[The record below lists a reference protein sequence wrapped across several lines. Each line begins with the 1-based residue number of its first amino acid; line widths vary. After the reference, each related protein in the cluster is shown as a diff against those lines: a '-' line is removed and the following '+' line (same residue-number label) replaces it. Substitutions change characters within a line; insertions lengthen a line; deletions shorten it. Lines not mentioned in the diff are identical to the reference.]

1 MDKERRRKQELINE
15 IEQAGLVGPWS
26 WSDQLGHAST
36 IIAYGILRRGEDSEH
51 YEEIIDDIL
60 EYVRGQA
67 LYIANANEPLKNNG
81 AKMTIDE
88 IRERIEE
95 IKRNHDQ
102 IAHELE
108 DKLYA
113 DFITFVAESQSSELD
128 ELAKEVL
135 KTKELSFSRWYA

>member
-1 MDKERRRKQELINE
+1 
-15 IEQAGLVGPWS
+15 
-26 WSDQLGHAST
+26 
-36 IIAYGILRRGEDSEH
+36 
-51 YEEIIDDIL
+51 
-60 EYVRGQA
+60 
-67 LYIANANEPLKNNG
+67 
-81 AKMTIDE
+81 MTIDE

-113 DFITFVAESQSSELD
+113 DFIAFVAESQSSELD